1 MGAVANTT
9 FFIALVT
16 GILLLFWYS
25 PSVNHAYDSVVGMQ
39 NESFLGGL
47 MRSLH
52 RYSSDACMLFVLL
65 HGLQTF
71 FARKIGGAR
80 WLAWVSGI
88 FLIGLLWF
96 DGWTG
101 YWLVW
106 DERAQ
111 LVAVG
116 TAKMID
122 VLPLFTDPLSRSF
135 LTNESVNSL
144 FFFIIFFIHML
155 IPLAMG
161 IALWLHIMRLNKSK
175 FLTGRTL
182 SWIITVALIALS
194 LAVPADYAARA
205 EMAQVPQNLSVDWY
219 YLLPLYLTDRLTGA
233 ALWVGTLL
241 ATIVF
246 FGLPWIITRRRAA
259 PAIVDEVACN
269 GCTQCYKDCPYNAV
283 SLLPREDGRG
293 ENPVFARIDPA
304 KCVGCGI
311 CVGSCDS
318 SGIDQVRLPLLDIR
332 KWVNRNARDAE
343 TGDGRFV
350 AFVCAESGGADFE
363 IDVFGES
370 PDLPGYRVVPVPC
383 AGWVHMLTVERAI
396 RHGARGVM
404 IAGCSTDPS
413 CRHGSMWTHERL
425 TGTREPGLRLDK
437 LPERAVRYVRYD
449 RTDRRAFLEAAAA
462 FRNGE
467 SDSGPRRVRS
477 TFARYA
483 VAAIVLL
490 GVTLPTVGL
499 SDLPYPM
506 PPMDHAELVVSFK
519 HAGQL
524 AEQIAET
531 NDEDVLPHMRGAPSG
546 RKVRLP
552 VRMSLAIDGEEIL
565 NRAYE
570 PSGLFND
577 GTSIAIE
584 PVPIEPGEH
593 VVRVMIGESADV
605 SEWTYTSQET
615 VQFAAGRRQVV
626 QFEYP
631 GGFVWR

>member
-219 YLLPLYLTDRLTGA
+219 
-233 ALWVGTLL
+233 
-241 ATIVF
+241 
-246 FGLPWIITRRRAA
+246 
-259 PAIVDEVACN
+259 
-269 GCTQCYKDCPYNAV
+269 
-283 SLLPREDGRG
+283 
-293 ENPVFARIDPA
+293 
-304 KCVGCGI
+304 
-311 CVGSCDS
+311 
-318 SGIDQVRLPLLDIR
+318 
-332 KWVNRNARDAE
+332 
-343 TGDGRFV
+343 
-350 AFVCAESGGADFE
+350 
-363 IDVFGES
+363 
-370 PDLPGYRVVPVPC
+370 
-383 AGWVHMLTVERAI
+383 
-396 RHGARGVM
+396 
-404 IAGCSTDPS
+404 
-413 CRHGSMWTHERL
+413 
-425 TGTREPGLRLDK
+425 
-437 LPERAVRYVRYD
+437 
-449 RTDRRAFLEAAAA
+449 
-462 FRNGE
+462 
-467 SDSGPRRVRS
+467 
-477 TFARYA
+477 
-483 VAAIVLL
+483 
-490 GVTLPTVGL
+490 
-499 SDLPYPM
+499 
-506 PPMDHAELVVSFK
+506 
-519 HAGQL
+519 
-524 AEQIAET
+524 
-531 NDEDVLPHMRGAPSG
+531 
-546 RKVRLP
+546 
-552 VRMSLAIDGEEIL
+552 
-565 NRAYE
+565 
-570 PSGLFND
+570 
-577 GTSIAIE
+577 
-584 PVPIEPGEH
+584 
-593 VVRVMIGESADV
+593 
-605 SEWTYTSQET
+605 
-615 VQFAAGRRQVV
+615 
-626 QFEYP
+626 
-631 GGFVWR
+631 